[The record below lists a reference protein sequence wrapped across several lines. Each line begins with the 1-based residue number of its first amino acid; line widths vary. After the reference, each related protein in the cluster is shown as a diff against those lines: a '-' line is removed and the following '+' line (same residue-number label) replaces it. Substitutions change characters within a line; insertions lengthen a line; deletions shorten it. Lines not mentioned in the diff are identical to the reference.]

1 MGLAVLVVSS
11 VFLLALG
18 ELLMWLYLPAH
29 YYVWPPSFRRTFDP
43 PPAIIHG
50 VSFPSE
56 LTINAFGFRG
66 DPLSDDE
73 KQRLLAIGA
82 STTIC
87 VYLDDSKA
95 WPYLLQQ
102 RLNEALGPKAAWVGN
117 AGRPGHSTP
126 QHILQVEKLL
136 EQHPQID
143 TVILLV
149 GVNDQLIDLSNTIG
163 KSPVFESG
171 PDAGLR
177 RAFSIYPDWDAESP
191 WYLRNVIG
199 RAARLRNWHPLP
211 LQRGGVFAMD
221 EKAEFVAVIRRY
233 RAAAS
238 RFRRKAPDLTRR
250 LAVYRSNLNALVDR
264 AEDAERRIIF
274 LTQPTLW
281 KAGMSE
287 EEKALLWGGGPGFLR
302 AGPGREYY
310 SAEVLAE
317 TMALYNDAV
326 LDVCR
331 QRGVECVDLASSLP
345 RTDEVF
351 YDDAHY
357 TELGSAMVAD
367 RVAEYLLAR
376 EPMSGMRR

>member
-1 MGLAVLVVSS
+1 
-11 VFLLALG
+11 
-18 ELLMWLYLPAH
+18 
-29 YYVWPPSFRRTFDP
+29 
-43 PPAIIHG
+43 
-50 VSFPSE
+50 
-56 LTINAFGFRG
+56 
-66 DPLSDDE
+66 
-73 KQRLLAIGA
+73 
-82 STTIC
+82 
-87 VYLDDSKA
+87 
-95 WPYLLQQ
+95 
-102 RLNEALGPKAAWVGN
+102 
-117 AGRPGHSTP
+117 
-126 QHILQVEKLL
+126 
-136 EQHPQID
+136 
-143 TVILLV
+143 
-149 GVNDQLIDLSNTIG
+149 
-163 KSPVFESG
+163 
-171 PDAGLR
+171 
-177 RAFSIYPDWDAESP
+177 
-191 WYLRNVIG
+191 
-199 RAARLRNWHPLP
+199 
-211 LQRGGVFAMD
+211 MD
-221 EKAEFVAVIRRY
+221 EKAEFVAVNRRY
-233 RAAAS
+233 RAAAA
-238 RFRRKAPDLTRR
+238 RFRRKAPDLTRQ

-287 EEKALLWGGGPGFLR
+287 EEEALLWGGGPGFLR

-310 SAEVLAE
+310 SAQVLAE